1 MIVEDENVPKFFI
14 PSLFFSQL
22 ATRPSGIL
30 TGFILIEIGLT
41 FNTTVGVMGQLFTA
55 SSLIGMISA
64 PILAVLSIKIKPKT
78 LLLTGIVLITIS
90 AIGCSISPT
99 YLAMLFSYC
108 LNGLGV
114 AMIAPMIMTLIG
126 ENLPQEKRSGA
137 IGLIVAS
144 TPMLSTITGLIIGR
158 ITGFG
163 WRTAYLIYV
172 LPIALISLILSFLG
186 LTSVGDEKKT
196 GQEKSVFDGFKKIL
210 ENRSAF
216 SCLIATSLAMA
227 AWISVMSYGI
237 SFYREQ
243 YLVPTDWAGYIW
255 SGLALCF
262 TVGSLVTGRLVD
274 RFGRKP
280 LSLVGALLI
289 GVSAVLFTNLPSLSV
304 SILFALL
311 ASFFAGLRH
320 SVSNSLSLE
329 QVPGYRGSMMS
340 LNSGSISLGA
350 ALGSA
355 IGGLALTYGDYS
367 VLGICLGFLGIVAA
381 IVYYL
386 FTHDPTTLGSH

>member
-1 MIVEDENVPKFFI
+1 MEEENVPGFFI

-30 TGFILIEIGLT
+30 TGFILIEISLA
-41 FNTTVGVMGQLFTA
+41 FNTTVGVVGQLFTA
-55 SSLIGMISA
+55 SSIIGMISA
-64 PILAVLSIKIKPKT
+64 PILAVLSIKIKPKR
-78 LLLTGIVLITIS
+78 LLSTGIVLITIS
-90 AIGCSISPT
+90 AIGCSLSPT
-99 YLAMLFSYC
+99 YLAMLVSYC

-114 AMIAPMIMTLIG
+114 AMVAPMIMTLIG
-126 ENLPQEKRSGA
+126 ENLSQEKRSGA

-144 TPMLSTITGLIIGR
+144 TPMLSTLTGLIIRR

-186 LTSVGDEKKT
+186 LASLRDRERT
-196 GQEKSVFDGFKKIL
+196 GQEKSILDGFRKIL
-210 ENRSAF
+210 GNRSAL

-243 YLVPTDWAGYIW
+243 YLVPTDWAGFIW

-262 TVGSLVTGRLVD
+262 TLGSLLTGRLVD
-274 RFGRKP
+274 LFGRKP
-280 LSLVGALLI
+280 LSLVGALI
-289 GVSAVLFTNLPSLSV
+289 VGVSAALFTYFASFVVSV
-304 SILFALL
+304 FFALL

-329 QVPGYRGSMMS
+329 QVPEYRGSMMS
-340 LNSGSISLGA
+340 LNSGFISLGA
-350 ALGSA
+350 AMGSA

-367 VLGICLGFLGIVAA
+367 VLGVSLGFLGMVAA
-381 IVYYL
+381 LIYYL
-386 FTHDPTTLGSH
+386 FTNDITKLRTH

>member
-1 MIVEDENVPKFFI
+1 MEDENTPKFLL

-22 ATRPSGIL
+22 ATRPLGIL
-30 TGFILIEIGLT
+30 TGFILIEIAQT

-55 SSLIGMISA
+55 SSLIGMIAA
-64 PILAVLSIKIKPKT
+64 PILAVISVKIKPKT
-78 LLLTGIVLITIS
+78 LLLTGLVLITIS

-99 YLAMLFSYC
+99 YLIMLFSYS

-114 AMIAPMIMTLIG
+114 AMVAPMIMTLIG
-126 ENLPQEKRSGA
+126 EYLPEEKRSGA

-158 ITGFG
+158 IVGFG
-163 WRTAYLIYV
+163 WRTAYLVYV
-172 LPIALISLILSFLG
+172 LPITLISLILSFLG
-186 LTSVGDEKKT
+186 FTSDKAERET
-196 GQEKSVFDGFKKIL
+196 GEEKSIVDGFKKIL
-210 ENRSAF
+210 ENRSAI
-216 SCLIATSLAMA
+216 SCLTATSLSMA

-243 YLVPTDWAGYIW
+243 YLVPTDWTGYIW

-262 TVGSLVTGRLVD
+262 TVGSLLTGRLVD

-280 LSLVGALLI
+280 LSLVGALLV
-289 GVSAVLFTNLPSLSV
+289 GVSAVLFTNLPSFSV
-304 SILFALL
+304 SVLFALL
-311 ASFFAGLRH
+311 ASVFAGLRH

-340 LNSGSISLGA
+340 LNAGSISLGA
-350 ALGSA
+350 AMGSA
-355 IGGLALTYGDYS
+355 VGGLALTYGDYS
-367 VLGICLGFLGIVAA
+367 VLGVCLGFSGIVSA
-381 IVYYL
+381 IIYYF
-386 FTHDPTTLGSH
+386 FTHDPTI

>member
-1 MIVEDENVPKFFI
+1 MEEENVPGFFI

-30 TGFILIEIGLT
+30 TGFILIEISLA
-41 FNTTVGVMGQLFTA
+41 FNTTVGVVGQLFTA
-55 SSLIGMISA
+55 SSIIGMISA
-64 PILAVLSIKIKPKT
+64 PILAVLSIKIKPKR
-78 LLLTGIVLITIS
+78 LLSTGIVLITIS
-90 AIGCSISPT
+90 AIGCSLSPT
-99 YLAMLFSYC
+99 YLAMLVSYC

-114 AMIAPMIMTLIG
+114 AMVAPMIMTLIG
-126 ENLPQEKRSGA
+126 ENLSQEKRSGA

-144 TPMLSTITGLIIGR
+144 TPMLSTLTGLIIRR

-186 LTSVGDEKKT
+186 LASLRDRERT
-196 GQEKSVFDGFKKIL
+196 GQEKSILDGFRKIL
-210 ENRSAF
+210 GNRSAL

-243 YLVPTDWAGYIW
+243 YLVPTDWAGFIW

-262 TVGSLVTGRLVD
+262 TLGSLLTGRLVD
-274 RFGRKP
+274 LFGRKP
-280 LSLVGALLI
+280 LSLVGALI
-289 GVSAVLFTNLPSLSV
+289 VGVSAALFTYLASFVV
-304 SILFALL
+304 SIFFALL

-329 QVPGYRGSMMS
+329 QVPEYRGSMMS
-340 LNSGSISLGA
+340 LNSGFISLGA
-350 ALGSA
+350 AMGSA

-367 VLGICLGFLGIVAA
+367 VLGVSLGLLGMVAA
-381 IVYYL
+381 LIYYL
-386 FTHDPTTLGSH
+386 FTNDIT

>member
-1 MIVEDENVPKFFI
+1 MV
-14 PSLFFSQL
+14 
-22 ATRPSGIL
+22 
-30 TGFILIEIGLT
+30 
-41 FNTTVGVMGQLFTA
+41 
-55 SSLIGMISA
+55 
-64 PILAVLSIKIKPKT
+64 
-78 LLLTGIVLITIS
+78 
-90 AIGCSISPT
+90 
-99 YLAMLFSYC
+99 
-108 LNGLGV
+108 
-114 AMIAPMIMTLIG
+114 APMIMTLIG
-126 ENLPQEKRSGA
+126 ENMSQEKRSGA

-144 TPMLSTITGLIIGR
+144 TPMLSTLTGLIIGR
-158 ITGFG
+158 ITSLG

-186 LTSVGDEKKT
+186 LASVGDKERT
-196 GQEKSVFDGFKKIL
+196 GQEKSILDGFKRIL
-210 ENRSAF
+210 VNRSAF

-243 YLVPTDWAGYIW
+243 YLVPTDWAGIIW

-262 TVGSLVTGRLVD
+262 TVGSLVTGRLVN

-280 LSLVGALLI
+280 LSLVGALLV
-289 GVSAVLFTNLPSLSV
+289 GVSAVLFTYLPSFIV
-304 SILFALL
+304 SIFFALL

-329 QVPGYRGSMMS
+329 QVPDFRGSMMS
-340 LNSGSISLGA
+340 LNSGFISLGA

-367 VLGICLGFLGIVAA
+367 VLGVSLGFLGIVAA
-381 IVYYL
+381 LIYYL
-386 FTHDPTTLGSH
+386 FTNDPTKLRSH

>member
-1 MIVEDENVPKFFI
+1 VDEEVPRFFI

-30 TGFILIEIGLT
+30 TSFILIEISLA
-41 FNTTVGVMGQLFTA
+41 FNTTVGVVGQLFTA
-55 SSLIGMISA
+55 SSIMGMISA
-64 PILAVLSIKIKPKT
+64 PILALLSIKIKPKK
-78 LLLTGIVLITIS
+78 LLSTGILFITIS
-90 AIGCSISPT
+90 AIGCSLSPT

-114 AMIAPMIMTLIG
+114 AMVAPMIMTLIG
-126 ENLPQEKRSGA
+126 ENLSQEKRSGA
-137 IGLIVAS
+137 IGLIIAS
-144 TPMLSTITGLIIGR
+144 TPMLSTLTGLVIGR

-186 LTSVGDEKKT
+186 LASIEDEERT
-196 GQEKSVFDGFKKIL
+196 GGEKSLLAGFRKIL
-210 ENRSAF
+210 RNRSAL
-216 SCLIATSLAMA
+216 SCLFATSLAMA

-280 LSLVGALLI
+280 LSLFSALLV
-289 GVSAVLFTNLPSLSV
+289 GVSAVLFTNLPSFVV
-304 SILFALL
+304 SIFFALN
-311 ASFFAGLRH
+311 AGFFAGLMY

-329 QVPGYRGSMMS
+329 QVPEFRGSMMS
-340 LNSGSISLGA
+340 LNAGFNSLGA

-355 IGGLALTYGDYS
+355 IGGLALTYGGYS
-367 VLGICLGFLGIVAA
+367 LLGICLGFCGVIAA
-381 IVYYL
+381 LIYYL
-386 FTHDPTTLGSH
+386 LTHDPTIT

>member
-1 MIVEDENVPKFFI
+1 MV
-14 PSLFFSQL
+14 
-22 ATRPSGIL
+22 
-30 TGFILIEIGLT
+30 
-41 FNTTVGVMGQLFTA
+41 
-55 SSLIGMISA
+55 
-64 PILAVLSIKIKPKT
+64 
-78 LLLTGIVLITIS
+78 
-90 AIGCSISPT
+90 
-99 YLAMLFSYC
+99 
-108 LNGLGV
+108 
-114 AMIAPMIMTLIG
+114 APMIMTLIG
-126 ENLPQEKRSGA
+126 ENLSQEKRSGA

-144 TPMLSTITGLIIGR
+144 TPMLSTLTGLIIRR

-186 LTSVGDEKKT
+186 LASLRDRERT
-196 GQEKSVFDGFKKIL
+196 GQEKSILDGFRKIL
-210 ENRSAF
+210 GNRSAL

-243 YLVPTDWAGYIW
+243 YLVPTDWAGFIW

-262 TVGSLVTGRLVD
+262 TLGSLLTGRLVD
-274 RFGRKP
+274 LFGRKP
-280 LSLVGALLI
+280 LSLVGALI
-289 GVSAVLFTNLPSLSV
+289 VGVSAALFTYFASFVV
-304 SILFALL
+304 SIFFALL

-329 QVPGYRGSMMS
+329 QVPEYRGSMMS
-340 LNSGSISLGA
+340 LNSGFISLGA

-367 VLGICLGFLGIVAA
+367 VLGVSLGFLGMVAA
-381 IVYYL
+381 LIYYL
-386 FTHDPTTLGSH
+386 FTNDITKLRTH